1 MGRWWGGAGCSPPR
15 SLLIPQPPPP
25 GEIPVQAVPPGG
37 GGGVLTNEFFFF
49 NELLF
54 EWTRFAIFLF
64 QGTTIWLL
72 MLHRSCLVHA
82 CLLMSPHFVWIWM
95 SFWSKICKCIRV
107 RLMELIS
114 LCICFV
120 LYCYVLRFHWVVLIY
135 AYVWVPVLM
144 ELIGLDRTIA

>member
-1 MGRWWGGAGCSPPR
+1 MRRCGMFATALSSDTPAAAAGRDPR
-15 SLLIPQPPPP
+15 TSRAPR
-25 GEIPVQAVPPGG
+25 GGG

-114 LCICFV
+114 ICICFV